1 MVDNFFYKNM
11 SDSGIKNENMS
22 EQQLAEELYK
32 RIIRKFKKIKV
43 RSTFI
48 DNIWGAYIIYIYI
61 CMYICIY
68 NVYVKVFFAN
78 CFG

>member
-1 MVDNFFYKNM
+1 M

-43 RSTFI
+43 RSPFI

-61 CMYICIY
+61 YMHVYIYIYICMYICIY
-68 NVYVKVFFAN
+68 VYIYRILTQ
-78 CFG
+78 